1 MAESLSG
8 GGTREQ
14 PPSCA
19 LVTGG
24 ARRIGRAIALD
35 LAAHGWAVAVHHR
48 DSDGDASEVVE
59 AISAHRGRAAAFA
72 ADLRAEDEVARLVD
86 TVVAALGPITCLV
99 NNASVFE
106 YDSPETVT
114 KESWDLH
121 MQVNLR
127 APFLLIQEFLRQLP
141 QGATGNVI
149 NILDQRVWNLTPHFT
164 SYTVSKAGL
173 WTLTQTLA
181 MALAPNVRVNGI
193 GPGPTLPSKR
203 QSAEHFARQWLSTP
217 LARPV
222 TPEEICAAV
231 RYILSAPSVTGQ
243 MIAVS
248 SGQHLAWARC
258 RRGEGPEE

>member
-1 MAESLSG
+1 
-8 GGTREQ
+8 
-14 PPSCA
+14 
-19 LVTGG
+19 VTGG

-35 LAAHGWAVAVHHR
+35 LAAHGWAVAIHHR
-48 DSDGDASEVVE
+48 DSESDAAEVVE
-59 AISAHRGRAAAFA
+59 AVTAHQGRAIAVA
-72 ADLRAEDEVARLVD
+72 ADLRSEEAIAALVD
-86 TVVAALGPITCLV
+86 TVATALGPITCLV

-127 APFLLIQEFLRQLP
+127 APFLLVQGFLRQLP

-181 MALAPNVRVNGI
+181 MALAPRVRVNGI

-203 QSAEHFARQWLSTP
+203 QSAEHFRRQWMKTP
-217 LARPV
+217 LARQV

-231 RYILSAPSVTGQ
+231 RYFLSAPSVTGQ
-243 MIAVS
+243 MIAVC
-248 SGQHLAWARC
+248 SGQHLGWVHGSRE
-258 RRGEGPEE
+258 EGAEE